1 MASQL
6 GYSEWSNIKEN
17 MNSKKERKNKTLKR
31 KPSGYNNNKV
41 SSFLNSMKNE
51 SKNKKKIS
59 SMNENDDD
67 NENSLADFNL
77 NSNDFDPPPK
87 PQLTKVPNETKENEN
102 YDLND
107 DGGITPEG
115 FENLKSK
122 YQPKKYNDN
131 YIPYYN
137 NPQNNA
143 VYNNRDDLMKKLNY
157 LIHMMEEQKDEKT
170 KNVTEELVL
179 YLFLGVFMIFT
190 IDSFARASK
199 YTR

>member
-51 SKNKKKIS
+51 KKKRKIT
-59 SMNENDDD
+59 SMEENEGGD
-67 NENSLADFNL
+67 ENSLADFNL
-77 NSNDFDPPPK
+77 NSNDFVPPPK
-87 PQLTKVPNETKENEN
+87 PELTKVPNEIKENDN
-102 YDLND
+102 FDLND
-107 DGGITPEG
+107 EGGITPEG

-137 NPQNNA
+137 NPQNNT